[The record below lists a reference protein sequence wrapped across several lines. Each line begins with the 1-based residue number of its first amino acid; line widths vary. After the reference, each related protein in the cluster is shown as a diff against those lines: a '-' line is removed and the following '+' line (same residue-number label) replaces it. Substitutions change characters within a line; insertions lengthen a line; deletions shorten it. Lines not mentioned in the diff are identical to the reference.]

1 VISEN
6 INILL
11 ADDDNDD
18 CQFFKEALE
27 ELPLTTQLT
36 TVHDGDQL
44 MHLLTKET
52 DRLPDVLFLD
62 LNMPRKNGFTC
73 LKEIKRDKKLTHL
86 PVIIFSTSFDENV
99 ADLLYK
105 NGAQYYICKPAD
117 FSHLKNVI
125 HEAIKLST
133 QKSFSQP
140 PKEKFLL
147 SNSKKNLLE

>member
-44 MHLLTKET
+44 MHLLKKET
-52 DRLPDVLFLD
+52 DRLPHVLFLD
-62 LNMPRKNGFTC
+62 LNMPRKNGFQC
-73 LKEIKRDKKLTHL
+73 LEEIKHDKKLTDL
-86 PVIIFSTSFDENV
+86 PVIIFSTSFDQNA
-99 ADLLYK
+99 ADVLYR
-105 NGAQYYICKPAD
+105 NGAQYYICKPVD
-117 FSHLKNVI
+117 FSNLKNVI

-133 QKSFSQP
+133 QKNISQP

-147 SNSKKNLLE
+147 SNSKTILL